1 MTDPSTGNFALPS
14 PKSRRP
20 FPYRLAG
27 GTCPLARRFFAC
39 PPRTCRTRPTFPR
52 RPPRDSFAAWPTSTP
67 RVSPS
72 RRIEASPRYAPP
84 RDSGARSRS
93 SSRTTTTRVRIRFRR
108 RSSRTRPGRRR
119 FTSRGS
125 RRIRTVAEEATRARG
140 ASRRRGGGAR
150 ETRVTRDAPRGIDER
165 FRTRRH
171 GALSETRVRRRR
183 RQPDD
188 EGFLRSRETR
198 REHAPKTRA
207 RKRVTIVQTVRVT
220 NGFAGRRRFCGK
232 TSSSR
237 AWIDRAPDHA

>member
-1 MTDPSTGNFALPS
+1 MSPEDVSDASDGPSATTARLLRRGNDNDAACFPLASDRGVAALRARETQARGQDRRLARRPPEFESVSGGVRRVRARVGGVSRREGRDGSEPS
-14 PKSRRP
+14 PKRP
-20 FPYRLAG
+20 
-27 GTCPLARRFFAC
+27 
-39 PPRTCRTRPTFPR
+39 
-52 RPPRDSFAAWPTSTP
+52 
-67 RVSPS
+67 
-72 RRIEASPRYAPP
+72 
-84 RDSGARSRS
+84 
-93 SSRTTTTRVRIRFRR
+93 
-108 RSSRTRPGRRR
+108 
-119 FTSRGS
+119 
-125 RRIRTVAEEATRARG
+125 RARG